1 MLLLLLVCVLKVRAH
16 LILNISQ
23 VWGIE
28 NGVDLEQ
35 PLYMNTLNPICA
47 GKSPS
52 NNAGIVNFIA
62 GNTYNVPITCGEKD
76 LNAPG
81 CLIGDWHTGNAADD
95 YPGCA
100 LAINYNGYSEQSDFK
115 YISYSKDCAKR
126 GSLTSFVITK
136 NVQNCEK
143 CVCSWSLAPSL
154 KYSSPPQFYH
164 NCFYCSITGGI
175 LETNVTMR
183 TLDFINING
192 ANYTEVTYNDINP
205 VLELP
210 PTVFSTELPTVSTTV
225 LPTTVSTTVLPT
237 TVLPTA
243 FSTELSTLPTVLP
256 TAVSTEL
263 LTIFSTT
270 ELSLVPTVATVPVI
284 NKCKSSRLKLRR
296 CKKKCKFI
304 KK

>member
-1 MLLLLLVCVLKVRAH
+1 MLLLLVCVLQVRAH

-143 CVCSWSLAPSL
+143 CVCSWSLAPSI
-154 KYSSPPQFYH
+154 KYSFPPQFYH

-183 TLDFINING
+183 TLDFINVKG
-192 ANYTEVTYNDINP
+192 AQYNEITYNDINP
-205 VLELP
+205 LLDLSEI
-210 PTVFSTELPTVSTTV
+210 TVLPTTVPTTV

-237 TVLPTA
+237 TVLPT
-243 FSTELSTLPTVLP
+243 TVLSTVLSTVLTVPKTTVLTTVLP
-256 TAVSTEL
+256 IRNVKK
-263 LTIFSTT
+263 
-270 ELSLVPTVATVPVI
+270 
-284 NKCKSSRLKLRR
+284 NKCKSL
-296 CKKKCKFI
+296 KKCKKC
-304 KK
+304 KKCW